1 MIPWE
6 EMPDVR
12 QKKPTVKEVQSAHGK
27 CLRDILAPDLDVLFC
42 GINPG
47 LYSAAVGYHF
57 ARPGNRFWAALHASG
72 FTENL
77 LEPHE
82 QNEMLRYGC
91 GLTNLVARATSV
103 AAALSTE
110 ELRHGRGLLQR
121 KVRRYAPGY
130 VAVLGKGA
138 YQKAFR
144 RPKAEF
150 GPQQEELAG
159 ARLWLLPNP
168 SGLNAYYQPPELAE
182 FFRELREAARSQGKH
197 PV

>member
-1 MIPWE
+1 M
-6 EMPDVR
+6 R
-12 QKKPTVKEVQSAHGK
+12 QKKPTVQEVQSAGGK
-27 CLRDILAPDLDVLFC
+27 RLRDILAPDLDVLFC

-47 LYSAAVGYHF
+47 LYSAAVGCHF
-57 ARPGNRFWAALHASG
+57 ARPGNRFWPALYASG
-72 FTENL
+72 FTESL

-82 QNEMLRYGC
+82 QSEMLRYGC

-110 ELRHGRGLLQR
+110 ELRRGRGLLQR
-121 KVRRYAPGY
+121 KVRRYSPGY

-138 YQKAFR
+138 YQKAFQ
-144 RPKAEF
+144 RPTAEF
-150 GPQQEELAG
+150 GPQREELAG

-168 SGLNAYYQPPELAE
+168 SGLNAHYQPPALAE
-182 FFRELREAARSQGKH
+182 LFRELREAARGQGTR

>member
-1 MIPWE
+1 M
-6 EMPDVR
+6 R
-12 QKKPTVKEVQSAHGK
+12 QKKPTVQEVQAAHGK
-27 CLRDILAPDLDVLFC
+27 RLHDIVAPGLDVLFC

-57 ARPGNRFWAALHASG
+57 ARPGNRFWPALNASG
-72 FTENL
+72 FTESL
-77 LEPHE
+77 LEPYE
-82 QNEMLRYGC
+82 QDEMLRYGC

-110 ELRHGRGLLQR
+110 ELHHGRGLLQR
-121 KVRRYAPGY
+121 KVRRYHPGY

-144 RPKAEF
+144 RPEAEF
-150 GPQQEELAG
+150 GPQEEELAG

-168 SGLNAYYQPPELAE
+168 SGLNAHYQPPALAE
-182 FFRELREAARSQGKH
+182 LFRELREAARSWAKRTD
-197 PV
+197 